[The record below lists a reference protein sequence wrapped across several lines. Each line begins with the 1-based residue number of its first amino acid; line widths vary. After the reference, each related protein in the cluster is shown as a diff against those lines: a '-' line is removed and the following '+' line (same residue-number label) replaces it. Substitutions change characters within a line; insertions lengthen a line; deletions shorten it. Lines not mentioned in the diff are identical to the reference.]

1 MSRTRRLTATALTA
15 LVLVGGAALPSSAA
29 LTTAPGKGTIEST
42 DSHASIVCRVFP
54 LFCG

>member
-29 LTTAPGKGTIEST
+29 LTTAPGKGTVEST